1 MRHSPRGIQSLLRS
15 HTPEQVRVGVPQRFS
30 VPNAKL
36 AVYPGSGHG
45 GIFQY
50 HEVFVQ
56 QALDFLRD

>member
-1 MRHSPRGIQSLLRS
+1 MWPTATGTLRLARLL
-15 HTPEQVRVGVPQRFS
+15 PD
-30 VPNAKL
+30 AKL

-50 HEVFVQ
+50 HEVFVR